1 MKNKFLKKKNFDFEL
16 YSKNISNNHINY
28 KNIKLLY
35 NYINI
40 SGRIIPKRL
49 NKLKTKQQR
58 YLSKSIKNARIMGF
72 LPFVKLLDY

>member
-1 MKNKFLKKKNFDFEL
+1 MKNLKKKKFNFEL
-16 YSKNISNNHINY
+16 YSKNISNNNIDY
-28 KNIKLLY
+28 KNINLLY

-58 YLSKSIKNARIMGF
+58 YLSKSIKNARIMGL

>member
-1 MKNKFLKKKNFDFEL
+1 MKNLKKKKFNFEL
-16 YSKNISNNHINY
+16 YSKNISNNSIDY
-28 KNIKLLY
+28 KNINLLY

-58 YLSKSIKNARIMGF
+58 YLSKSIKNARIMGL